1 MMRRTAT
8 AVILAA
14 SMVPGIAAAELKIG
28 VVNAIKIL
36 EGAPQA
42 EAARKQLEKEFAT
55 RDRDLVARQR
65 QIKESEDTLAR
76 DGPTMSET
84 DARKLERDIVAKRR
98 DLKRD
103 QDEFREDVNLR
114 RNEEFGKIQREI
126 IESIQAVAKAQGF
139 DLVLG
144 EGVIYA
150 NDKVDITN
158 AVLDKLR
165 KSGGA
170 VTQ

>member
-1 MMRRTAT
+1 MAPGMAT
-8 AVILAA
+8 
-14 SMVPGIAAAELKIG
+14 AELKIG

-65 QIKESEDTLAR
+65 QIKESEDALAR
-76 DGPTMSET
+76 DGATLSEA
-84 DARKLERDIVAKRR
+84 DARNRERDIVGKRR

-114 RNEEFGKIQREI
+114 RNEEFSKIQREI
-126 IESIQAVAKAQGF
+126 IESIQVVAKDQGF

-158 AVLDKLR
+158 AVIERLR
-165 KSGGA
+165 RANGA
-170 VTQ
+170 APAP